1 MQPAAI
7 LELRLEGA
15 RARRLAAGFVQPA
28 ADFRH
33 AADFD
38 HGLVGGARRDGRIR
52 QLVQALEMRVAEHQ
66 AIARVPQHEGFGD
79 GLDRVA
85 QPQVGLHRLLGQAL
99 LFGDVDR
106 DADQVHAGIGGA
118 LAELAA
124 HPQPDP
130 VAIGVLHAEGLVDV
144 IDPGGNKLIGDL
156 EQVDVIGFHQRI
168 DLAESQQVA
177 AGVQSQ
183 HCEHR
188 LRPED
193 SAA

>member
-1 MQPAAI
+1 MQT
-7 LELRLEGA
+7 LE
-15 RARRLAAGFVQPA
+15 V
-28 ADFRH
+28 
-33 AADFD
+33 
-38 HGLVGGARRDGRIR
+38 
-52 QLVQALEMRVAEHQ
+52 RVAEHQ
-66 AIARVPQHEGFGD
+66 AIAGVPQHEGFRN
-79 GLDRVA
+79 GLDRIT
-85 QPQVGLHRLLGQAL
+85 QPQVGFQGLFRQVLLL
-99 LFGDVDR
+99 GDVDG

-118 LAELAA
+118 VAELAA
-124 HPQPDP
+124 DPQPDP
-130 VAIGVLHAEGLVDV
+130 VAIGMLHAEGLVDV

-183 HCEHR
+183 HREHR